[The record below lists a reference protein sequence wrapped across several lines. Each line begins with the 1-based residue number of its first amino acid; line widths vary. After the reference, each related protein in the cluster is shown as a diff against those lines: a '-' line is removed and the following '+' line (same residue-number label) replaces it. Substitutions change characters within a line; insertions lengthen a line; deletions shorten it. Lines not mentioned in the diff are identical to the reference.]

1 MNALRNKPLGASA
14 LLVALTLLAPLAY
27 SETQPSFRELPN
39 LYKVNEH
46 LYRGAQP
53 RSGGIKRLSEL
64 GVKTIVNL
72 RGEDELSR
80 SERSEA
86 KRYNIQYFS
95 VPMAG
100 IGRPT
105 DAEMSK
111 VMGIVDAPE
120 NWPVFIHCKHGS
132 DRTGTVVACYRITH
146 DRWDAEKA
154 TAEARRFGMSWIET
168 GMRSYIS
175 DYYRSHP
182 RIAGTQTAT
191 PTQSNKP

>member
-1 MNALRNKPLGASA
+1 M
-14 LLVALTLLAPLAY
+14 ALTLLAPLAY
-27 SETQPSFRELPN
+27 SESQPSFSELPN
-39 LYKVNEH
+39 LHKVNEH
-46 LYRGAQP
+46 LYRGGQP
-53 RSGGIKRLSEL
+53 RPGGIKRLSDL
-64 GVKTIVNL
+64 GIKTVVNL

-80 SERSEA
+80 SEQREA
-86 KRYNIQYFS
+86 KRYNIRYFS

-120 NWPVFIHCKHGS
+120 NWPVFVHCKHGA
-132 DRTGTVVACYRITH
+132 DRTGTVVACYRISH

-154 TAEARRFGMSWIET
+154 TAEARRLGMSWIEA

-175 DYYRSHP
+175 DYYRSHLKT
-182 RIAGTQTAT
+182 GDTQPAQAT
-191 PTQSNKP
+191 QQNKP